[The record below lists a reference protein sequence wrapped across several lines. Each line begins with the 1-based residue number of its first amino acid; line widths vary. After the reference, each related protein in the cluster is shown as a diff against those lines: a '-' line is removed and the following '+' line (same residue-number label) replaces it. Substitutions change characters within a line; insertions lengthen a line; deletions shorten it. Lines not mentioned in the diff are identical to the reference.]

1 MVRLIGYIPLVNK
14 VQKTSFFSTRDIFYH
29 GVLTIQIK
37 ISFKT
42 HPHLV
47 NMVLFHHPRW
57 GFTSEERSAP
67 CPHAIPWPSYHGAHH
82 LSWSPLGLKKTME
95 SHMDATVLDGMDINV
110 PFYTINL
117 IMKYSHWCFL

>member
-82 LSWSPLGLKKTME
+82 LSWSPLGLKKNY
-95 SHMDATVLDGMDINV
+95 GI
-110 PFYTINL
+110 PYGC
-117 IMKYSHWCFL
+117 YSIGWYGYQCPILYHQSDNEI